1 MPDISIYV
9 RTDPAECHRASTRGR
24 EREEDIGLLLE
35 FLTGLHLL
43 HEQVYGGV
51 PAQPPVDPAKV
62 IILNN
67 DTHVEKAKRET
78 SDHPLLATLF
88 NGEEAPPSPT
98 SSNQVQYRLI

>member
-51 PAQPPVDPAKV
+51 PLNHRLNPP
-62 IILNN
+62 
-67 DTHVEKAKRET
+67 
-78 SDHPLLATLF
+78 
-88 NGEEAPPSPT
+88 
-98 SSNQVQYRLI
+98 RLSF